1 MIRCQ
6 VATQKSKDGSMLRKQ
21 GGHQRNG
28 ELFLYFQR
36 QHTIN
41 TNVQFNVVTQTYA
54 TDAENLNIVNKKR
67 RK

>member
-1 MIRCQ
+1 
-6 VATQKSKDGSMLRKQ
+6 MLRKQ

-54 TDAENLNIVNKKR
+54 IDAENLNIVNKKR